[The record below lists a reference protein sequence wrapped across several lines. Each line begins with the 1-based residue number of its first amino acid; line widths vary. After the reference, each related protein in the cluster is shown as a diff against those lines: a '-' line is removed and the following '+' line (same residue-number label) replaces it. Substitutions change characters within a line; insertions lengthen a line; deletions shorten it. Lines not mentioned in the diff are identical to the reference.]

1 MNALRKEVNHERC
14 RLHFARVRRYVR
26 FNYWPCCIYV
36 DARTK
41 IVASGARQGQAL
53 DLTPRT
59 SADNAPLAPRKRK
72 TKWGYVA
79 VLVLIVVGG
88 GVIVSRFLTSA
99 IDYYCNVDEIG
110 VREGCEADRRI
121 RVQGT
126 VEEGSLAA
134 DSGTTNFIMIYN
146 NKELAVTYA
155 GDPGGIFQECIPVVV
170 HGRLTGKV
178 FEANRIEVKHS
189 NEYVADNAQRID
201 DAESQACSPI
211 AG

>member
-1 MNALRKEVNHERC
+1 MSASPKEAKHERC
-14 RLHFARVRRYVR
+14 WLYFTCLHSCVWPDYWLRRVYSE
-26 FNYWPCCIYV
+26 
-36 DARTK
+36 AGTK
-41 IVASGARQGQAL
+41 VVATGARQGQAM
-53 DLTPRT
+53 DLTPRI

-79 VLVLIVVGG
+79 VLGLIMIGG
-88 GVIVSRFLTSA
+88 GVIVSQFLTSA

-134 DSGTTNFIMIYN
+134 VSGTTNFIMIFN
-146 NKELAVTYA
+146 NKELSVTYA

-170 HGRLTGKV
+170 HGRLAGNV

-189 NEYVADNAQRID
+189 NEYVADNEQRID

-211 AG
+211 VG

>member
-1 MNALRKEVNHERC
+1 MNALLKEVKHERC
-14 RLHFARVRRYVR
+14 RLHLARVRRYVR
-26 FNYWPCCIYV
+26 LNHWPRCIYV

-146 NKELAVTYA
+146 NRNWPLRTQA
-155 GDPGGIFQECIPVVV
+155 IPVAFFKSAFRLLCTVV
-170 HGRLTGKV
+170 WQAMCLKPTASR
-178 FEANRIEVKHS
+178 S
-189 NEYVADNAQRID
+189 NTPM
-201 DAESQACSPI
+201 STLPI
-211 AG
+211 TRNVLMMPKAKRVRR

>member
-1 MNALRKEVNHERC
+1 V
-14 RLHFARVRRYVR
+14 
-26 FNYWPCCIYV
+26 
-36 DARTK
+36 
-41 IVASGARQGQAL
+41 

-59 SADNAPLAPRKRK
+59 SADNAPLAPRRRAP
-72 TKWGYVA
+72 KWGYVA
-79 VLVLIVVGG
+79 VLVLVVVGG
-88 GVIVSRFLTSA
+88 GIIVSQFLTSA

-134 DSGTTNFIMIYN
+134 NSGTTNFVMIFN
-146 NKELAVTYA
+146 NKELSVTYT

-170 HGRLTGKV
+170 HGQLVNNV

-189 NEYVADNAQRID
+189 NEYVADNAQRMD
-201 DAESQACSPI
+201 DAEGQTCSPPVE
-211 AG
+211 

>member
-1 MNALRKEVNHERC
+1 
-14 RLHFARVRRYVR
+14 
-26 FNYWPCCIYV
+26 
-36 DARTK
+36 
-41 IVASGARQGQAL
+41 
-53 DLTPRT
+53 
-59 SADNAPLAPRKRK
+59 
-72 TKWGYVA
+72 
-79 VLVLIVVGG
+79 
-88 GVIVSRFLTSA
+88 
-99 IDYYCNVDEIG
+99 